1 MISDDVC
8 ILKRAMQ
15 LISWMGSPALQLA
28 GEPFTIID
36 QVDLSF
42 QNALSYIGC
51 KGQPSVQQFLEECTR
66 NITGYFVN
74 FRSDFLEGLK
84 KTELSFSNIQFIT

>member
-1 MISDDVC
+1 MISDDAC

-36 QVDLSF
+36 QVDLSHF
-42 QNALSYIGC
+42 
-51 KGQPSVQQFLEECTR
+51 KTTSVQQFLEECTR
-66 NITGYFVN
+66 NITGYFVK
-74 FRSDFLEGLK
+74 FCSDFLEGLK
-84 KTELSFSNIQFIT
+84 KAELSFSNIQFIT